1 MEVHKPEKKVEYLEL
16 IYDLI
21 FVFVIGRNNQL
32 LHHTADGFISGEAF
46 TEYLVC
52 SLAVIQ
58 IWSFTAYYINIFGR
72 NGIREHISL
81 FLNMFLM
88 YFMADGL
95 GGSDSGRFVNYH
107 AAWALILINI
117 GMQYIIELRHSGGN
131 KALRTQ
137 LLRMAFPLFGTAAL
151 AAAAIPVK
159 LLTDTD
165 ISWTAIAFGI
175 AVSFIAGRKAGESR
189 IDFMHLTERA
199 MLYVVFT
206 FGEMIIGLAGYFEG
220 GTEPESLYFA
230 IMGFLIITAL
240 FLSYET
246 LYDRI
251 VDRSLENN
259 GLTYIMIHV
268 FLVFALGSITAA
280 LEFMRMD
287 NISLIPKLAFLV
299 GSLLLYYLCL
309 FLLGMYAKKKCRF
322 SGRFAAVMTGSA
334 LAFAGL
340 MFLLRENMKANI
352 LLTVIYV
359 FSVFAVLYRIGRDSS
374 EE

>member
-1 MEVHKPEKKVEYLEL
+1 
-16 IYDLI
+16 
-21 FVFVIGRNNQL
+21 
-32 LHHTADGFISGEAF
+32 
-46 TEYLVC
+46 
-52 SLAVIQ
+52 
-58 IWSFTAYYINIFGR
+58 
-72 NGIREHISL
+72 
-81 FLNMFLM
+81 
-88 YFMADGL
+88 
-95 GGSDSGRFVNYH
+95 
-107 AAWALILINI
+107 
-117 GMQYIIELRHSGGN
+117 
-131 KALRTQ
+131 
-137 LLRMAFPLFGTAAL
+137 
-151 AAAAIPVK
+151 
-159 LLTDTD
+159 
-165 ISWTAIAFGI
+165 
-175 AVSFIAGRKAGESR
+175 
-189 IDFMHLTERA
+189 MHLTERA

-230 IMGFLIITAL
+230 VMGFLIITAL